1 MTSAVMPPEGPDNE
15 QPERAGGPSD
25 APTAGGF
32 RLNERDRIIQ
42 SLNHQG
48 LSNRAIS
55 RTLLETYGIQLA
67 ETSVRRHLVEMY
79 QDPDN
84 DIRLNFEAS
93 YRKPR
98 EQKRWYNIVLQ
109 LQKMIPA
116 YSKRMGYKPSARTMF
131 YALQD
136 LGLVKPEEESAYNR
150 AVVHARLQYRTTD
163 DQLEYAIL
171 PLDCFAED
179 KTRESI
185 DNYDDSEPQ
194 EMIEPGD
201 IPDHNE
207 IIQEKISDVI
217 TTIYGFEGVGEEGF
231 DAKPGGYWYGQPKY
245 IELWEE
251 KNDLLPGFDKI
262 LKEKYIKIRANKGFS
277 SLDYLRQCTI
287 ELKELIESKGLNQ
300 ELVYIGYCGD
310 CDPSGMEMI
319 YYVKKRLKTLGI
331 PNVNFEPIAVT
342 PEQITKYKLR
352 LMSIKRPPGKK
363 ADDPNLKEFQRLNKS
378 KGLPENLATHL
389 NAFFTPKHIKAFEK
403 IVLAWVDSHHDKKI
417 YDDMV
422 EEYGDTAPDPE
433 SMTDDEVVEARD
445 EMWEKVKE
453 TFCKPKRPRQR
464 PDSEEEGEGE
474 DTEHED
480 EVT

>member
-1 MTSAVMPPEGPDNE
+1 MPAEGPDNE
-15 QPERAGGPSD
+15 QPERAGGPGD
-25 APTAGGF
+25 ALESPSPSSGGF

-55 RTLLETYGIQLA
+55 RTLFTTYGIQLA

-98 EQKRWYNIVLQ
+98 EEKRWYNIVLQ

-116 YSKRMGYKPSARTMF
+116 YTKRMGYKPSARTEF

-136 LGLVKPEEESAYNR
+136 LGLVKPEEDGAFTR
-150 AVVHARLQYRTTD
+150 AVVHARLQYMTLD
-163 DQLEYAIL
+163 GELEYPIL
-171 PLDCFAED
+171 PLDSFAED

-194 EMIEPGD
+194 EMIEPDD

-207 IIQEKISDVI
+207 IIQEKITDVI
-217 TTIYGFEGVGEEGF
+217 NTIYRFEGVGEEGF
-231 DAKPGGYWYGQPKY
+231 DAKPGGYWYNQPIY

-300 ELVYIGYCGD
+300 ELIHIGYCGD

-319 YYVKKRLKTLGI
+319 YYVKKRLKMLGI

-342 PEQITKYKLR
+342 SEQIIKYKLP
-352 LMSIKRPPGKK
+352 LMSLKRPAGKK

-378 KGLPENLATHL
+378 KGLSENLATHL
-389 NAFFTPKHIKAFEK
+389 NAFFTTKHIKDFEK

-422 EEYGDTAPDPE
+422 EQYSDIAPDPE
-433 SMTDDEVVEARD
+433 SMTDDELVKAHD
-445 EMWEKVKE
+445 EMWEKVKAA
-453 TFCKPKRPRQR
+453 FCNPARPRQR
-464 PDSEEEGEGE
+464 PDSEEGE

-480 EVT
+480 DVT